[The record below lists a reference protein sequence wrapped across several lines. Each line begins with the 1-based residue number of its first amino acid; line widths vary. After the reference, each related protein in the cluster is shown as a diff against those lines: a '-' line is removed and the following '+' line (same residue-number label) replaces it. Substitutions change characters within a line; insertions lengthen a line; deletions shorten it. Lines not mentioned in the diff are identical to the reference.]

1 MKIVLKMKFFLV
13 KMVGISINVCGM
25 YGVSIYVLLLSS
37 LSQHHQKLTHQTNS
51 NLSLA
56 EKHLSETLSA
66 RFVLMTA
73 SILSHVWCGSR
84 IALNMIL
91 LIPTAHDWHQQ
102 QLQLCLIDVS
112 SPLCNWLL
120 FWRHGATQPELSW
133 AIQWKFSLQNSQES
147 SKHWNALLL
156 FDENASLWIF
166 YQKKSFCIGPLFMN
180 HEVLWSWISL
190 VKGLFY
196 QWTNDHI

>member
-1 MKIVLKMKFFLV
+1 MVWVSMFCCSALSLSIIRSSLIKPTLICHWLQNIRDTLSQVCSDDRIHLV
-13 KMVGISINVCGM
+13 SCLMWFQNCIEYDSSDSYCTWLTPAAAPA
-25 YGVSIYVLLLSS
+25 LLDWCVLSS
-37 LSQHHQKLTHQTNS
+37 LQLIIILKAWSNS
-51 NLSLA
+51 TWA
-56 EKHLSETLSA
+56 
-66 RFVLMTA
+66 
-73 SILSHVWCGSR
+73 
-84 IALNMIL
+84 
-91 LIPTAHDWHQQ
+91 
-102 QLQLCLIDVS
+102 QL
-112 SPLCNWLL
+112 
-120 FWRHGATQPELSW
+120 
-133 AIQWKFSLQNSQES
+133 IQWKFSLQNSQES

>member
-1 MKIVLKMKFFLV
+1 
-13 KMVGISINVCGM
+13 MVGISINVCVM

-133 AIQWKFSLQNSQES
+133 S
-147 SKHWNALLL
+147 S
-156 FDENASLWIF
+156 E
-166 YQKKSFCIGPLFMN
+166 
-180 HEVLWSWISL
+180 SL
-190 VKGLFY
+190 VCRILKSPANIEMLFSCLMKMLLCGY
-196 QWTNDHI
+196 FIKRKVSALDHYSWGPMILNLSGKRFVQILIIRDK